1 MYFEEKGEGFP
12 LVLLHGNGEDHHYF
26 DRQIDTTECL
36 LRIRP
41 GTACRPKEKEISP
54 WNAFQEIC
62 IHSWK
67 NKKFPGAICSVFLTE
82 EILPFTSPCS
92 FLPP

>member
-12 LVLLHGNGEDHHYF
+12 LVLLHGNGEDHH
-26 DRQIDTTECL
+26 
-36 LRIRP
+36 
-41 GTACRPKEKEISP
+41 
-54 WNAFQEIC
+54 AFQEIC